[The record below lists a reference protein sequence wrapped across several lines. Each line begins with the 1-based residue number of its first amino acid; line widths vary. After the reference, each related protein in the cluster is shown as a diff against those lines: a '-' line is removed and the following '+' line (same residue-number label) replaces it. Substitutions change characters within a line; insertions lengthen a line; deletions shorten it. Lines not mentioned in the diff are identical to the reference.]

1 MAGMIIV
8 DASVLIAF
16 LDSNDGHH
24 AAAVDLLEHAVPP
37 LIVHPITAAEVLVAP
52 TRRGIA
58 DQVWSDLIAIGVEI
72 DDTPLDP
79 LLLSRLRVETG
90 CKLPDC
96 CVVASAHAH
105 RVSIATFDG
114 RLRKHSGAV

>member
-1 MAGMIIV
+1 MIVV

-16 LDSNDGHH
+16 LDSNDRHH
-24 AAAVDLLEHAVPP
+24 LAAVDLLEQALPP

-58 DQVWSDLIAIGVEI
+58 DRVWSDLVAVGVEI
-72 DDTPLDP
+72 DDTPIDP
-79 LLLSRLRVETG
+79 LQLARLRVETG

-96 CVVASAHAH
+96 CVVASALAH
-105 RVSIATFDG
+105 HVSVATFDS
-114 RLRKHSGAV
+114 RLRKHSAPD